1 MRRIIKNILPI
12 ILPILF
18 FMGWDILSKN
28 IDNQIIL
35 PSIDSVLKIIL
46 HPEENLISIGSL
58 YRNTYVSL
66 IRVMIGYILAILVA
80 IPLGVLIG
88 YSKTIERLLSTFLNL
103 FRPIPPL
110 AWVPLV
116 LAWFGIASFA
126 TLFNIDIYNPNYSLL
141 NGIKISMIFIIFI
154 GAFFPIL
161 TNTVYGIRAVRK
173 TLIDSA
179 LTLGAK
185 NTDILIKVL
194 LPGAMPAILTGLRV
208 GLGVA
213 WMCLISAEMLPGSIA
228 GVGYLITH
236 AYQVTRI
243 DIVIVGVISISTI
256 GSIFDLVFQKIE
268 KKCFKWQRLS
278 R

>member
-1 MRRIIKNILPI
+1 MKWIKKKLSQL

-18 FMGWDILSKN
+18 LIGWQLLATK
-28 IDNQIIL
+28 IDNRIIL
-35 PSIDSVLKIIL
+35 PSVSNVLKIL
-46 HPEENLISIGSL
+46 TNPTQDLISIGSI
-58 YRNTYVSL
+58 YSNTFVSL
-66 IRVMIGYILAILVA
+66 IRVMIGYLLAVLLAVPIG
-80 IPLGVLIG
+80 ILIG
-88 YSKTIERLLSTFLNL
+88 YSNNADNVLSPFLNL

-116 LAWFGIASFA
+116 LAWFGIMSLASI
-126 TLFNIDIYNPNYSLL
+126 FNVGIRNPNYSLL

-161 TNTVYGIRAVRK
+161 TNTIYGIRSVRQ

-179 LTLGAK
+179 LVLGANK
-185 NTDILIKVL
+185 IDIFTKVL
-194 LPGAMPAILTGLRV
+194 FSAALPSIFTGLRV

-213 WMCLISAEMLPGSIA
+213 WMCLVSAEMLPGSIA
-228 GVGYLITH
+228 GIGYMITH

-243 DIVIVGVISISTI
+243 DIVISGIIAISLM
-256 GSIFDLVFQKIE
+256 GAFFDFTFQMFERKY
-268 KKCFKWQRLS
+268 FKWQRLE